1 MEHKFLTIV
10 FSAKDN
16 VERETKI
23 ETVVVEKVE
32 IEKTVQQIEL
42 VAAIIEDC

>member
-1 MEHKFLTIV
+1 MEHKFLMIV

-23 ETVVVEKVE
+23 ETVVVK
-32 IEKTVQQIEL
+32 KTVQQIEL
-42 VAAIIEDC
+42 AAVIIEDC